1 MANKD
6 SEFVY
11 LIDLINILSFIIGVQ
26 NLDLNNKQ
34 IQDLE
39 QMIKK
44 VDLHLEQQDQ
54 KINDILKCIN

>member
-34 IQDLE
+34 IQDL
-39 QMIKK
+39 Q
-44 VDLHLEQQDQ
+44 DHLDRQDKQ
-54 KINDILKCIN
+54 YEEILRILKDK